1 MTLFYFVNLHV
12 NMLADNTINEWFYWN
27 AFINHQFCIF
37 VNGKPFA
44 VAIKFRECYSPKFD
58 VSFQKSLC
66 WHAENCLMRI
76 SLQTNLCFI
85 MHGAFEII
93 RERHFIFALKLLSR

>member
-12 NMLADNTINEWFYWN
+12 SRLAVNTIIACFYWN
-27 AFINHQFCIF
+27 TFIFTSFAFLFI
-37 VNGKPFA
+37 VNCLLLRS
-44 VAIKFRECYSPKFD
+44 KFRECYSPKFD
-58 VSFQKSLC
+58 VSFQISLC

-85 MHGAFEII
+85 MHDAFEII
-93 RERHFIFALKLLSR
+93 REHHFIFALTLLSS